1 MSNFQPIRSRHVLSL
16 ANGCTRIADNFVTTL
31 NKIYIF
37 LYLFIGF
44 LFFLRRKWTAYLFL
58 FMYQLTLV
66 LLLICPLNEDKITS

>member
-16 ANGCTRIADNFVTTL
+16 ANGCTRIAYNFVTNL
-31 NKIYIF
+31 HKIYTF

-58 FMYQLTLV
+58 FVYQLTLV
-66 LLLICPLNEDKITS
+66 LLSICPLNEDKITS